1 MKPLNSSQLLYL
13 VQLWRGDA
21 TPYVNDVTDADRLD
35 LKHRGLITLT
45 TDGNSTA
52 ELTTEGHDRLQR
64 ALRDEAR
71 IVRPDLRIPDVIR
84 EKIKDAYRKYKQGDH
99 NAMHAVLHESA
110 LSMGVFMDH
119 AVFDADFKALKT
131 EVDKEL
137 EQPK

>member
-35 LKHRGLITLT
+35 LKHRGLVTLS

-64 ALRDEAR
+64 ALCDEAR
-71 IVRPDLRIPDVIR
+71 IVWPDLRIPDVIR

-99 NAMHAVLHESA
+99 DAMHAVLHNSA
-110 LSMGVFMDH
+110 LSMIVFMDH
-119 AVFDADFKALKT
+119 AVFDADFEALKT

-137 EQPK
+137 EQPE